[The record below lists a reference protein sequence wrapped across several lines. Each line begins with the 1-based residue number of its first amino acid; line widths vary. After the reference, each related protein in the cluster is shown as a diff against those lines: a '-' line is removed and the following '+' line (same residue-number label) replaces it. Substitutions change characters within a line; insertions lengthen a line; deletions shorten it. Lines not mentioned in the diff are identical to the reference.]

1 MNCTN
6 SRRKQGSEKM
16 GKIIILDENTSNK
29 IAAGEVIDRPSSLVK
44 ELVENSI
51 DANAKNITVE
61 IKSGGIKL
69 IKVIDDGSGIEEDD
83 VEISFERHATSKIR
97 NADDLEF
104 IKTMGF
110 RGEALASIA
119 AVSCVELKS
128 RVKDNQVGRFVK
140 IRGGVIEDIGQT
152 GHPVGTS
159 INVNELFFNT
169 PARFKFLKKDSTEEG
184 YISDILGRI
193 ALSHPNISI
202 KYIGNN
208 KVLMHT
214 PGNNDL
220 LSTIFSIYGK
230 DTAKNLLVI
239 DYSDEKVKITG
250 FAGKPDTSRANR
262 NYQTLL
268 INGRY
273 FKSKIISSAIDLAY
287 KTLLMKNKY
296 AFIVLNIETNPVFV
310 DVNVHPSKTEV
321 KFSDEQAVFRSVF
334 HAVENTLKENTLI
347 KEILLDKK
355 NAFKFDGGNKD
366 DNQHSREAIKRDI
379 DSQESYKPGNDD
391 FMRMKTIVSEP
402 DVAEGGYKQNIT
414 AIQAENESVQHEVK
428 HEKKREEL
436 GEQEDK
442 EKEEEGLKLQ
452 QGRDK
457 EEDLKLQENIE
468 KEIDAKSLLNARIIG
483 QVFSTYIIL
492 ECGQNLILIDQ
503 HAAHE
508 RIMYEEL
515 KKKYLKGDTLS
526 QSLLTPVVIEL
537 TGKEVRYVQNKDD
550 YFKRIGFVFEDF
562 GSNSIILR
570 GVPYDGIGLNE
581 RDVFL
586 SVLDRAQSIDS
597 MDSEKKTDDLLY
609 TIACKAAVKANKRLD
624 EREIKNILVGLS
636 AIENPY
642 TCPHGRPTIISISKY
657 ETEKMFKRI
666 I

>member
-1 MNCTN
+1 
-6 SRRKQGSEKM
+6 M

-69 IKVIDDGSGIEEDD
+69 IKVIDDGFGIDEDD

-97 NADDLEF
+97 NADDLES

-119 AVSCVELKS
+119 AVSYVELRS

-140 IRGGVIEDIGQT
+140 IRGGVIEDIGQA

-169 PARFKFLKKDSTEEG
+169 PARFKFLKKDTTEEG

-202 KYIGNN
+202 KYISNN

-230 DTAKNLLVI
+230 DTAKNLLEI
-239 DYSDEKVKITG
+239 NYSDEKVKITG
-250 FAGKPDTSRANR
+250 FAGKPDSSRANR

-310 DVNVHPSKTEV
+310 DVNVHPSKIEV

-347 KEILLDKK
+347 KEILLDK
-355 NAFKFDGGNKD
+355 NDAFKFNNENKNENKN
-366 DNQHSREAIKRDI
+366 DNRYSQEAIKHDTN
-379 DSQESYKPGNDD
+379 SQEIDEARREISKSTEEIGKSGETADKPGNDD
-391 FMRMKTIVSEP
+391 FVRMKTIVSEA
-402 DVAEGGYKQNIT
+402 DVLDNSYKQNKNVIQT
-414 AIQAENESVQHEVK
+414 ENGAIPQEKK
-428 HEKKREEL
+428 HEEL
-436 GEQEDK
+436 WAQEDK
-442 EKEEEGLKLQ
+442 EKEEGLKLQ
-452 QGRDK
+452 GNK
-457 EEDLKLQENIE
+457 E

-508 RIMYEEL
+508 RIMYEAL

-537 TGKEVRYVQNKDD
+537 TGKEVRFVQNKDD
-550 YFKRIGFVFEDF
+550 FFKSIGFVFEDF

-570 GVPYDGIGLNE
+570 GVPYDGIGINE

-586 SVLDRAQSIDS
+586 SVLDRAQSIDN

-609 TIACKAAVKANKRLD
+609 TIACKAAVKANKHLD

-636 AIENPY
+636 GIENPY

-657 ETEKMFKRI
+657 EAEKMFKRI